1 MLEKVTRGG
10 VTEYKHLIPA
20 GSSAL
25 ALHTR
30 RTNATNSTYYVTRDQ
45 LGSATAVMAAAG
57 NRVANWSF
65 SAFGSRRRSTWQD
78 TLLPEEYAPITAT
91 TRRGFTGHEHLD
103 SLSLVH
109 MNGRVYDPKIGRFMS
124 ADLLL
129 GDPGNPQSLNP
140 YSYVGNNPLSLTDP
154 TGFEAWSLAP
164 DAAIAD
170 MDQAIAH
177 WQSDFS
183 AWRST
188 CLSASAL
195 CDTGGMPSAVGIRD
209 AALAVVS
216 AATGQMWA
224 DTGSQLRSDLIT
236 GSFDKCTSGGG
247 CQIVEKGAY
256 NTNQHRVAVFEAEF
270 ADFLTTFLSDHGAFV
285 IGDLAQVRAFWAANG
300 VYKAPVGNLEPG
312 EFGGLLMADAAVDAG
327 RHAGIAASL
336 EIAGGTMIGASN
348 FLPGAARIVVGV
360 TGIAI
365 LSGAAVYHYYY
376 AREHFEYS
384 LDKHIGHIEKAW
396 DGNGR

>member
-1 MLEKVTRGG
+1 MG
-10 VTEYKHLIPA
+10 V
-20 GSSAL
+20 GF
-25 ALHTR
+25 
-30 RTNATNSTYYVTRDQ
+30 
-45 LGSATAVMAAAG
+45 G
-57 NRVANWSF
+57 NE
-65 SAFGSRRRSTWQD
+65 
-78 TLLPEEYAPITAT
+78 PEHRCHERWP
-91 TRRGFTGHEHLD
+91 GHEHLD
-103 SLSLVH
+103 NLSLVH
-109 MNGRVYDPKIGRFMS
+109 MNGRVYDPKLGRFLS
-124 ADLLL
+124 ADPLL

-140 YSYVGNNPLSLTDP
+140 YSYVGNKPLSLTDP

-195 CDTGGMPSAVGIRD
+195 CDTGGIPSAVGIRD

-256 NTNQHRVAVFEAEF
+256 NTNQHRVAVFDAGF

-300 VYKAPVGNLEPG
+300 IYKAPVGNLEPG
-312 EFGGLLMADAAVDAG
+312 EFGGLLMASNVQYDLSVPLNYSAGTTVSGAV
-327 RHAGIAASL
+327 I
-336 EIAGGTMIGASN
+336 GGATGAKMGLHGLRALSAVSSATNLMLIG
-348 FLPGAARIVVGV
+348 GAAHEVGGLAL
-360 TGIAI
+360 T
-365 LSGAAVYHYYY
+365 GAAVGAAGGVLLGVSFTGGYVFGTYIYENHIQYY
-376 AREHFEYS
+376 
-384 LDKHIGHIEKAW
+384 LGQ
-396 DGNGR
+396 